1 MRWLTMLALLAALPA
16 LGCCHKC
23 GPGPSASY
31 LAPAPAAGCCPAP
44 AGVGTIPPPPPAQA
58 YFPTTRPGF

>member
-1 MRWLTMLALLAALPA
+1 MRWLTVLALLAALPA

-23 GPGPSASY
+23 GSTPSASF
-31 LAPAPAAGCCPAP
+31 LAPAPAAGCCPP
-44 AGVGTIPPPPPAQA
+44 GGVGTIPPPPPAQA